1 MIYIYTV
8 LFFFFLL
15 FENNTC
21 IGFFR
26 LLFLFC
32 FVLFGM
38 KESSSLSL
46 LTFLSKVFCAYA
58 RIQYAWRHT
67 YVCSFPPPTQAA
79 KQIYYLLHFKK
90 HIILKTRQTYKKKH
104 RREIRIP
111 IPPPSVSFD
120 KHPSSAN
127 LVYPIPLPPP
137 THPALPWAVLKQ
149 ISNIF

>member
-1 MIYIYTV
+1 MLINLQMRKLRPAHTASYCRAGKRIQVYILIYIYTV

-26 LLFLFC
+26 LLFLFR

-58 RIQYAWRHT
+58 RRQYAWRHT

-90 HIILKTRQTYKKKH
+90 HIILKTRQTYKKKNTEEKYESPYH
-104 RREIRIP
+104 
-111 IPPPSVSFD
+111 
-120 KHPSSAN
+120 HH
-127 LVYPIPLPPP
+127 L
-137 THPALPWAVLKQ
+137 
-149 ISNIF
+149 